1 MHKPSPTCPVC
12 GNVYPVKPRV
22 VKHVDGDLVIMA
34 REGEQDITTAEG
46 MLQNKFKVL
55 TSVARKRGYKNP
67 THWAF
72 NVICG
77 QEAARIAKKVGARNA
92 QTTNGLTE
100 EERTAIW
107 KMTIGTGQSSKRY

>member
-1 MHKPSPTCPVC
+1 M
-12 GNVYPVKPRV
+12 
-22 VKHVDGDLVIMA
+22 VKHVDGDLVMMA
-34 REGEQDITTAEG
+34 REGEENVATPEG

-77 QEAARIAKKVGARNA
+77 QEAARIAKKVGTRAVP
-92 QTTNGLTE
+92 TTNGLTQ
-100 EERTAIW
+100 EERVSIW
-107 KMTIGTGQSSKRY
+107 KTITGTNQGSMRS